1 MGILTQIKVV
11 MDFFKFAQGQSL
23 PPGSLFLIPT
33 PIGNLADITIRA
45 LYILQQVD
53 GIACEDKRHS
63 GSLLSSYGISKPL
76 FAIHEHNEI
85 TASAHVIERLQ
96 KGERWAYISDAGTPG
111 ISDPGAILAN
121 EVKKANFPV
130 IPLPGANAI
139 TTTISGA
146 GDFLKS
152 TAGQFQFLGFLPN
165 KATQRDESIRHALSS
180 NVASFFYEAPHRI
193 EGTMKAIAN
202 LIADDQRV
210 LVAKELTKIYESISI
225 IKGSELG
232 SWINQ
237 VTSWQ
242 GEFVVGIEG
251 RPKKEKASEIDELT
265 LKWISEL
272 EGTIGHKD
280 LSEIISRVTSMP
292 KKDAYKALLELRK

>member
-1 MGILTQIKVV
+1 

-23 PPGSLFLIPT
+23 PPGALFLIPT

-85 TASAHVIERLQ
+85 TASAHVIEKLQ

-111 ISDPGAILAN
+111 ISDPGAILAS

-165 KATQRDESIRHALSS
+165 KATQRDESIRAALNA

-193 EGTMKAIAN
+193 EGTLKAIAN
-202 LIADDQRV
+202 FIADDQRV
-210 LVAKELTKIYESISI
+210 LVAKEVTKIYESISI
-225 IKGSELG
+225 VKGSELG

-242 GEFVVGIEG
+242 GEFVIGVEG
-251 RPKKEKASEIDELT
+251 CPKKEKASELDELT

-272 EGTIGHKD
+272 EGSIGHKD
-280 LSEIISRVTSMP
+280 LSEIISRITSMP

>member
-1 MGILTQIKVV
+1 
-11 MDFFKFAQGQSL
+11 
-23 PPGSLFLIPT
+23 
-33 PIGNLADITIRA
+33 
-45 LYILQQVD
+45 LQQVD

-193 EGTMKAIAN
+193 EGTIKAIAN

-292 KKDAYKALLELRK
+292 KKDAYKALLELKK

>member
-1 MGILTQIKVV
+1 MTQIKVV

-85 TASAHVIERLQ
+85 TASAHVIKKLQ

-193 EGTMKAIAN
+193 EGTIKAIAN

-210 LVAKELTKIYESISI
+210 LVAKELTKIYESITI

-242 GEFVVGIEG
+242 GEFVIGIEG
-251 RPKKEKASEIDELT
+251 RPKKEKASELDELT

-272 EGTIGHKD
+272 EDTIGHKD